1 MNIQW
6 IEPTMIKPLSSM
18 LHSDFA
24 EPALWNK
31 AQDRK
36 HNNTFMHHIVNL
48 RIEQIWK
55 VKALMTHCEEM

>member
-1 MNIQW
+1 
-6 IEPTMIKPLSSM
+6 MIKPLSSM

-48 RIEQIWK
+48 HIEQIWK